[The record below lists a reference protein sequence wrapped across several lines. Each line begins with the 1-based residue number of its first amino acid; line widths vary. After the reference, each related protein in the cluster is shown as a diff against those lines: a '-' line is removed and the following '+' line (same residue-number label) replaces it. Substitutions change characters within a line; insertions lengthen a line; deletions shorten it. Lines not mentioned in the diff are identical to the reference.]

1 MTIGN
6 LVNHATIEENRIE
19 YVETLDLGHI
29 LHSICAFA
37 NDIDNAGGG
46 YIVIDV
52 KEDHGNPV
60 HPIKGILE
68 SSIQEI
74 LRRLR
79 ECCELIEPHYRPVVE
94 PYLYEGVYLIVIYAF
109 SGQARPYKAPVN
121 TKKMSQKN
129 YYIRRYGHSVVAS
142 EEEKDQLFYISSDIP
157 SDNRPCL
164 IAKIDDLSIDL
175 MKAYLKAIRNL
186 NYEDNSNMSVRN
198 LANDLQ
204 LLDGSQENFRP
215 KNVGILM
222 FSHNPEKYFKYA
234 HIKVV
239 YRSSETD
246 NNRIEKAFH
255 GPIHH
260 QLEQALMY
268 VNNNCIEEVVMKVSD
283 QAEAVRFYNYPFEAI
298 KEVLAETVANNNYRM
313 NAPITLCITP
323 NSIEIT
329 SNRLFDCGMTDDNL
343 NTDNFNAAITR
354 NRKTSDYLKEL
365 KLMENDGFEKAKEV
379 LLHNGS
385 PEMKVDID
393 LEGDQL
399 NIIFPI
405 HPYFASK
412 APQLDPYAIK
422 ILELLSNHN
431 MTLTELAKA
440 MEYKGI
446 TVKQRR
452 YVKDLIKAKQLKYVF
467 SDGRSKFRLSIY

>member
-1 MTIGN
+1 MNIDN
-6 LVNHATIEENRIE
+6 LVNHITIEENRIE
-19 YVETLDLGHI
+19 YVETLDLDHI

-52 KEDHGNPV
+52 KEDR
-60 HPIKGILE
+60 GILE
-68 SSIQEI
+68 SSVEET
-74 LRRLR
+74 LRMLR
-79 ECCELIEPHYRPVVE
+79 ECCELIEPHYRPVIE

-109 SGQARPYKAPVN
+109 SGQARPYKAPMN
-121 TKKMSQKN
+121 TKEKMSRKK
-129 YYIRRYGHSVVAS
+129 YYIRRYRHSVVAS
-142 EEEKDQLFYISSDIP
+142 EDEKDQLFYVSSDIP
-157 SDNRPCL
+157 FDDRPCL
-164 IAKIDDLSIDL
+164 IAEIDDLSIDL
-175 MKAYLKAIRNL
+175 MKAYPKAIKNL
-186 NYEDNSNMSVRN
+186 NYENNSNVSVRT
-198 LANDLQ
+198 LAKDLQ
-204 LLDGSQENFRP
+204 LLDDSQQNLRP

-246 NNRIEKAFH
+246 NNRNEKAFH

-268 VNNNCIEEVVMKVSD
+268 LNNNCIEEVVMKVSD

-298 KEVLAETVANNNYRM
+298 KEVLAEAVAYNNYKM

-343 NTDNFNAAITR
+343 NTGNFNAAITQ
-354 NRKTSDYLKEL
+354 NRRISDYLKEL

-393 LEGDQL
+393 LERDQL
-399 NIIFPI
+399 TIIIPI

-412 APQLDPYAIK
+412 APQLDPYAIR

-440 MEYKGI
+440 MGYKGI
-446 TVKQRR
+446 TAKQRR
-452 YVKDLIKAKQLKYVF
+452 YVKDLIKTK
-467 SDGRSKFRLSIY
+467 